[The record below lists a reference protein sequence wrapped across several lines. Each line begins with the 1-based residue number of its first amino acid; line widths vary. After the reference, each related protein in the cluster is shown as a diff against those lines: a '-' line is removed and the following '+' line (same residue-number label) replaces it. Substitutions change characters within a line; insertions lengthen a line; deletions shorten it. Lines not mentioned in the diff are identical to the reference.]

1 MTLKEQR
8 NNQLDELKS
17 VDNIS
22 PVKYRVSL
30 LNGSFKPYQTYEF
43 DKLDEAKEKAK
54 ELEKIESRAFIETI
68 AIVRF

>member
-8 NNQLDELKS
+8 NNQLEELKS

-22 PVKYRVSL
+22 LVKYRVSL
-30 LNGSFKPYQTYEF
+30 LNESFKPYLTYEF
-43 DKLDEAKEKAK
+43 NNLDEAKEKAK